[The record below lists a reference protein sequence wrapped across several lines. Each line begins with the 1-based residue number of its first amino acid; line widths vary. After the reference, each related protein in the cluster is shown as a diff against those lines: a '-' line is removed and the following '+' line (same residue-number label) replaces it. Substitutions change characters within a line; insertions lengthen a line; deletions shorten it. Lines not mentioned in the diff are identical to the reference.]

1 MSSYT
6 NGPNDE
12 RHDQEVVV
20 RDQWQ
25 PVMTPTGEAI
35 QQVAVTEVRDEM
47 AARWARAK
55 WINTLISLFFGTLV
69 TLIGLRFILKA
80 LVANPDNGF
89 VQFIYKV
96 TEPFVAP
103 FLTIVPA
110 TSNREGQVWEW
121 SSLIAIGVYL
131 LLNWL
136 IAKLVTLL
144 IVRPASGTSSTRI
157 ERLGK

>member
-1 MSSYT
+1 MTNYA

-25 PVMTPTGEAI
+25 QVMTPTGEAI
-35 QQVAVTEVRDEM
+35 QQVAVTEVRDDM
-47 AARWARAK
+47 TARWARAK
-55 WINTLISLFFGTLV
+55 WINTLISLVFGILV
-69 TLIGLRFILKA
+69 TMIGLRFVLKA
-80 LVANPDNGF
+80 LVANPDNAF
-89 VQFIYKV
+89 VQFVYNV

-103 FLTIVPA
+103 FLTIFPA
-110 TSNREGQVWEW
+110 TSNRDGQVWEW

-136 IAKLVTLL
+136 IAKLVTL
-144 IVRPASGTSSTRI
+144 IVVRPASGTSSTRV